1 MSTIVD
7 RDWTQQKKF
16 GKDLQDFE
24 NNMRTCSRALRAHI
38 EEARGSIQADNAS
51 AALDSI
57 IQLLDQIDSSLP
69 GISEFGA
76 RQIKLAHHIRDA
88 EDTKFTRH

>member
-7 RDWTQQKKF
+7 RDWRQQEKF
-16 GKDLQDFE
+16 GKDLQEFE
-24 NNMRTCSRALRAHI
+24 DKMRNCSKSLRAHI